1 MLFVITAIILN
12 NGVINKSNNTVYE
25 NKWVEMFGYNLSMWG
40 EKGSNAFYR
49 SPRHFLSIHRIKICI
64 LSIYSHIKARAFAST
79 ISDVM
84 FFTLSPSESTF
95 RFLNT
100 ESKCRRHEVSIR
112 LIDSCDSFRHQTRT
126 FSCIFPKSK
135 TKMYEFGFRK
145 EKVGNFLDTRI
156 NTGIVWV
163 YLEPSKPEANTNQWT
178 VEGNANTPP
187 KMFDISYV
195 LSRALRFSLFFHQIF
210 VVVSGNIANF
220 WLFLRVT
227 GFSTSQRLRIPI
239 V

>member
-1 MLFVITAIILN
+1 MHSLHLFTH
-12 NGVINKSNNTVYE
+12 KSTRFRFDDFRCHV
-25 NKWVEMFGYNLSMWG
+25 FHS
-40 EKGSNAFYR
+40 
-49 SPRHFLSIHRIKICI
+49 
-64 LSIYSHIKARAFAST
+64 
-79 ISDVM
+79 
-84 FFTLSPSESTF
+84 LSPSESTF

-126 FSCIFPKSK
+126 FSCIFTKSK